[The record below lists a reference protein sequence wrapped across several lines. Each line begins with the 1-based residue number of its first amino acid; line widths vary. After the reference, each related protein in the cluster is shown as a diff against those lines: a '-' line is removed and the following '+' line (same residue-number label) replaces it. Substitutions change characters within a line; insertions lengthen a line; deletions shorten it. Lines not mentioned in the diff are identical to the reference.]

1 LTPINF
7 DILSTDPMP
16 TAPRKRQLRNISELG
31 GTETSLKQRPA
42 AERVAAQD
50 ARPASGDKQQRADLA
65 NIALHATG
73 TNTRQCH
80 AAPTLCAALVPT
92 MERRSNPRMDTPL
105 QKREDAVKHCGDGP
119 VPLDTAIWILD

>member
-1 LTPINF
+1 LTPVNF

-31 GTETSLKQRPA
+31 GIETSLKQRPA

-92 MERRSNPRMDTPL
+92 MDTPL
-105 QKREDAVKHCGDGP
+105 QKMEAAVKHCGDGP
-119 VPLDTAIWILD
+119 VPLDTATWILD